1 MFSWIGGS
9 DWIKMKSSQP
19 WSWWLD
25 NERPIWL
32 DDLWSPWNWRHY
44 RWPVTPMSSSPRWWR
59 HILIDLYIDYT
70 KMIITWSILYRF
82 GRMTPHF
89 ASARRA
95 RCNCT
100 GPKWRKYVIGY
111 RIFMKE
117 FSYEKNSYLHMHCS
131 SYCVSLALV
140 HIGHVG
146 GIWYVV

>member
-1 MFSWIGGS
+1 MVYDANMFSLYTRILYYV
-9 DWIKMKSSQP
+9 I
-19 WSWWLD
+19 LLL
-25 NERPIWL
+25 NEQTQAPGKI
-32 DDLWSPWNWRHY
+32 DVTY

-59 HILIDLYIDYT
+59 HILIDLLPDIDDT
-70 KMIITWSILYRF
+70 KMVITWSFRNRF

-100 GPKWRKYVIGY
+100 GPKWRKYVFGY
-111 RIFMKE
+111 RIFMNE
-117 FSYEKNSYLHMHCS
+117 FSYEKNSYLHLHCS